1 MPATSQDFHL
11 QQAWGMAMSRH
22 DRSRELLDWGCPH
35 GTDIMFKRNISTRF
49 DCLVCIRLA
58 LQHLDTDKE
67 SYIPGLYIPSKWEP
81 LWQMHMLKPVLW
93 NLLKDLNDLHC
104 MCPND
109 ILMMLQPFQSKS
121 PALLGTPYPQVGS
134 SFYCCTNW

>member
-1 MPATSQDFHL
+1 
-11 QQAWGMAMSRH
+11 
-22 DRSRELLDWGCPH
+22 
-35 GTDIMFKRNISTRF
+35 
-49 DCLVCIRLA
+49 
-58 LQHLDTDKE
+58 
-67 SYIPGLYIPSKWEP
+67 
-81 LWQMHMLKPVLW
+81 MHMLKPVLW